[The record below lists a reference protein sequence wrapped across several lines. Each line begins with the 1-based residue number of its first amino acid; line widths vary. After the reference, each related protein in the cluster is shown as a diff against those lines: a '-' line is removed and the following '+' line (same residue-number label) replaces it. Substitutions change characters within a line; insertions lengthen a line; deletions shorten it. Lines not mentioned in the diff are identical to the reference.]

1 MFPPFASSA
10 GIPASGL
17 RYESDDARVIH
28 PLPHNIIITIGSVGR
43 REGLYFEIIFRIKIP
58 FQEYEE
64 TCLFIKHD
72 YHHLPGGGDPC

>member
-28 PLPHNIIITIGSVGR
+28 PLPHNINYHRIRGE
-43 REGLYFEIIFRIKIP
+43 EGGI
-58 FQEYEE
+58 YE
-64 TCLFIKHD
+64 
-72 YHHLPGGGDPC
+72 